1 MANIPREFAGAAAW
15 HAHGV
20 TGKGVVVAVI
30 DTGVYPHEDL
40 TLVDGWAIDGETP
53 TNDAN
58 AYGHG
63 THVAGIAAGAVY
75 GIAPGAQVLPV
86 KITKGANGTTDSSNL
101 IAGLQYVRAWAAE
114 HPQQR
119 VVVNISFSGTDHPSI
134 ATEIDALVADNVP
147 VVVAACNDGSER
159 SPLAEYES
167 PIVVANLENDDEM
180 NDSSSCWGHLTDCC
194 IIGSSVK
201 SCKNAA
207 TGYRTLTGTS
217 MASPAVA
224 GIMALILSR
233 WPSISEAAA
242 YKYLMDN
249 ATPAEVKCPSGI
261 HLIPRV
267 ELVDDFGEDAGGD
280 DEDSDDNTTAR
291 ETKEITGVTEGK
303 ALIVRAEADTSSDKV
318 GYLYNGDVVTVLQR
332 EGDRALVSTGTCG
345 WIKGSYLTD
354 VSTKPPDEDD
364 DNEEGTDVPNK
375 VSAAEMVAYY
385 KPHAVLTNAKAP
397 DTPPAEQW
405 GYVMGGDGRVATANY
420 LLQRAKSSYPDNWER
435 YVERTTKW
443 LGRPVYDC
451 NALAEAYYKQHTGVD
466 INTKARSNYANW
478 CGTKSP
484 KDPDAKLTGLPQLPG
499 VAVFSGDSAA
509 SITHVGFLLEKYG
522 DGRLDWYV
530 LEARGADY
538 GLVIT
543 KLTERSW
550 RWWGVMD
557 KYFAYGDTGAD
568 PAPVPQ
574 PAEPY
579 FATCGGNSV
588 NVRTGRGTEHDSLG
602 TLDKGEKM
610 LAMPEEEGWCA
621 VSAEIDG
628 GIVAGYMA
636 AQYVKEVTE

>member
-20 TGKGVVVAVI
+20 TGKGVVVAVV

-40 TLVDGWAIDGETP
+40 TLIDGWAIDGETP

-58 AYGHG
+58 PYGHG

-101 IAGLQYVRAWAAE
+101 IAGLQYVRTWAAE
-114 HPQQR
+114 HPKQR

-167 PIVVANLENDDEM
+167 PIVVANLESDGEM
-180 NDSSSCWGHLTDCC
+180 NDSSSCWGRLTDCC

-217 MASPAVA
+217 MASPAMA

-233 WPSISEAAA
+233 WPSISEADA
-242 YKYLMDN
+242 YAYLMEH

-267 ELVDDFGEDAGGD
+267 ELVDDFGAEEDGEDGD
-280 DEDSDDNTTAR
+280 DETR
-291 ETKEITGVTEGK
+291 ETKVIAGVSAG
-303 ALIVRAEADTSSDKV
+303 ARLIVRAEPNTTSEKV
-318 GYLYNGDVVTVLQR
+318 GNLNNGDTVTVLER
-332 EGDRALVSTGTCG
+332 LFDRALVSTGTCG
-345 WIKGSYLTD
+345 WIKATYLADPTA
-354 VSTKPPDEDD
+354 KPPDGGDDDKEDD
-364 DNEEGTDVPNK
+364 TVASK

-385 KPHAVLTNAKAP
+385 KPHAVRTNAKAP

-405 GYVMGGDGRVATANY
+405 GYVMGGDGRVATASY

-451 NALAEAYYKQHTGVD
+451 NALAEAYYKQQTGVD

-478 CGTKSP
+478 CGVKSP
-484 KDPDAKLTGLPQLPG
+484 KEPDAKLAGLPQQPG

-522 DGRLDWYV
+522 DGDLDWYV

-557 KYFAYGDTGAD
+557 KYFAYGDTGTG

-574 PAEPY
+574 PTEPY

-588 NVRTGRGTEHDSLG
+588 NVRTGRGTEHESLG
-602 TLDKGEKM
+602 TLDKGDKM
-610 LAMPEEEGWCA
+610 LALPAVDGWCA
-621 VSAEIDG
+621 ASAEIG
-628 GIVAGYMA
+628 GEIVAGYVS
-636 AQYVKEVTE
+636 AQYVKEVEA